1 MLQMKYR
8 QMSQPRFKEATSLR
22 QQLCIKT
29 VSIHSYS
36 QLKDLEENLLSKEPI
51 MIIARITPIAS
62 KHPEAATKLVN
73 KIYSKYVEN
82 NYSVF
87 RLGGERIMVIPNSVR
102 VEGFKSNIKNKKRQ
116 NEQLLLESYY

>member
-8 QMSQPRFKEATSLR
+8 QTSQPRLKEATSLR

-62 KHPEAATKLVN
+62 KDPEAAKLVN

>member
-1 MLQMKYR
+1 
-8 QMSQPRFKEATSLR
+8 
-22 QQLCIKT
+22 
-29 VSIHSYS
+29 
-36 QLKDLEENLLSKEPI
+36 

-62 KHPEAATKLVN
+62 KDPEAAKLVN